1 MAKRRK
7 SPLLPFLLILLL
19 IQCIF
24 LPANSLANYLTVSWT
39 PTTEPDPAGNQVY
52 YGTASREYVYSTD
65 VGEINAYRL
74 DDLLDGVPYFTAVT
88 AYDISGNESDFSNGA
103 PVMVN
108 DTPSSSTTA
117 VKTGSEDGY
126 TEWGCFIATA
136 VFSSSWEPHVRAP
149 CDFSDHYLGKSQ
161 LGRSFTRD
169 YYRHSPFI
177 AQNIETNPSL
187 KATLKMSPAPL
198 VILSQFLV
206 RSTLTDKIVYF
217 LFVLCYS
224 LCIFSWLLKNNPGI

>member
-1 MAKRRK
+1 M
-7 SPLLPFLLILLL
+7 PFLLILLP

-24 LPANSLANYLTVSWT
+24 LPANSLANYLTLSWDLNT
-39 PTTEPDPAGNQVY
+39 VPDLAGYQVY
-52 YGTASREYVYSTD
+52 YETASREYVYSID
-65 VGEINAYRL
+65 VGDIIAYRL
-74 DDLLDGVPYFTAVT
+74 DDFLDGVTYFIAVT
-88 AYDISGNESDFSNGA
+88 AYDTSGNESDFSNEVS
-103 PVMVN
+103 VMVN
-108 DTPSSSTTA
+108 DTSSSNTTA
-117 VKTGSEDGY
+117 VQTGSEGGY

-136 VFSSSWEPHVRAP
+136 AFGSSWEPHVRAL
-149 CDFSDHYLGKSQ
+149 CDFRDHYLIRKSQ
-161 LGRSFTRD
+161 IGKPFIRD
-169 YYRHSPFI
+169 YYRYSPFI

-187 KATLKMSPAPL
+187 KATLRMSLAPL

>member
-24 LPANSLANYLTVSWT
+24 LPANSLANYLTVSWD

-52 YGTASREYVYSTD
+52 YGTASREYVYSAD

-74 DDLLDGVPYFTAVT
+74 DDLLDGVTYFIAVT
-88 AYDISGNESDFSNGA
+88 AYDTSGNESDFSNGVS
-103 PVMVN
+103 VMVN
-108 DTPSSSTTA
+108 DTSSSSTAA
-117 VKTGSEDGY
+117 VQTGSDEGY
-126 TEWGCFIATA
+126 TEWGGFIATA
-136 VFSSSWEPHVRAP
+136 AFGSSWEPHVRAL
-149 CDFSDHYLGKSQ
+149 CDFSDHYLNKSQ
-161 LGRSFTRD
+161 FVKSFTRD
-169 YYRHSPFI
+169 YYRCSPFI

-187 KATLKMSPAPL
+187 KATLRISFAPL

-206 RSTLTDKIVYF
+206 KSTLTDKIVYF

-224 LCIFSWLLKNNPGI
+224 LCIFSWLLKNNPAI